1 MRRIITASNILN
13 RPVMA
18 VETATELGKV
28 SGFAIDPDTCRM
40 AAVRYGRGSS
50 TRIAKW
56 EILAGIGPD
65 AVMVADHGRI
75 IAPQTPEEELI
86 AKGDRGLL
94 GHRVLSEIGND
105 LGTVIDFDIDAD
117 TAEILHVVTDQM
129 TLDGQVLRRVG
140 PVGAIVTAEVD
151 PVYVDGI
158 ARQAKR
164 GPVKALPPGPEPG
177 GVKASNAEKD
187 ALRAEF
193 ARTQAA
199 QAAANTEVTW
209 VDVDSVEVDSA

>member
-1 MRRIITASNILN
+1 
-13 RPVMA
+13 
-18 VETATELGKV
+18 
-28 SGFAIDPDTCRM
+28 
-40 AAVRYGRGSS
+40 
-50 TRIAKW
+50 
-56 EILAGIGPD
+56 
-65 AVMVADHGRI
+65 MVADHGRI

-117 TAEILHVVTDQM
+117 TAEILRVVTDQM

-151 PVYVDGI
+151 LVYVDGI

>member
-1 MRRIITASNILN
+1 MRKIVTATKMLK

-18 VETATELGKV
+18 VETATEVGKV
-28 SGFAIDPDTCRM
+28 SGFGIDPETCRVNC
-40 AAVRYGRGSS
+40 VRFGRGSS
-50 TRIAKW
+50 TRLADW

-75 IAPQTPEEELI
+75 IAPQTPEEETI

-105 LGTVIDFDIDAD
+105 LGTVTDFDFDAD
-117 TAEILHVVTDQM
+117 TAEILRIVTDQM
-129 TLDGQVLRRVG
+129 TLDGDVLRRVG

-151 PVYVDGI
+151 PVHVDLL
-158 ARQAKR
+158 ARKAKR
-164 GPVKALPPGPEPG
+164 GPIKELPEPPSLG
-177 GVKASNAEKD
+177 NTPATDAEKD

-193 ARTQAA
+193 ARQQAA
-199 QAAANTEVTW
+199 QAAANTEVAW
-209 VDVDSVEVDSA
+209 VDVDSIEVE